1 MQYIFRQTT
10 YNSLLTLGGFV
21 FGALNTLVFYVQFLD
36 VTSYGIIAFLLAS
49 STLISPILSGGVQ
62 QTLIKHLE
70 RDSSKENEKI
80 YKILLQYYTLYL
92 IILGLVFYLGQGAFK
107 SLIEVTTTELEE
119 LMVFIW
125 ILGLAMAVFEICFA
139 ISKIHLKTIFGT
151 FLKELFVRLGISLLL
166 LTHLYVNFSL
176 TTIIVI
182 ICGIYVLRVFLMLV
196 YFQKMKI
203 KIRFAKGWVPFE
215 NYILKYSLLVI
226 FGAFSTV
233 VFLELDKFMIGRY
246 LEVGQV
252 AVYAVGVYIATI
264 IAIPYRSMQ
273 HITNTV
279 TLDYLKHKNQKALY
293 DFTKNS
299 SFHLFLVS
307 GFIFFV
313 LLTNMPLITSFLPK
327 AYEGLYFVVLLIGF
341 TRLLEAIIGIG
352 NAVLIFSN
360 TYTSF
365 LAGALIFGILG
376 VYLNVSIIP
385 IYGINGAALATA
397 LTLLGFFTF
406 KLVLLWNKHHIQ
418 PFSLNLFKSI
428 AVLLILTVVFSLSLF
443 NALDLWSGLLKLTAQ
458 TTIFLLICYKLKWV
472 SSLQAVL
479 KSLLG
484 R

>member
-252 AVYAVGVYIATI
+252 AVYAVGVYIATV

-279 TLDYLKHKNQKALY
+279 TLDYLKHKNQK
-293 DFTKNS
+293 
-299 SFHLFLVS
+299 
-307 GFIFFV
+307 
-313 LLTNMPLITSFLPK
+313 
-327 AYEGLYFVVLLIGF
+327 
-341 TRLLEAIIGIG
+341 
-352 NAVLIFSN
+352 
-360 TYTSF
+360 
-365 LAGALIFGILG
+365 
-376 VYLNVSIIP
+376 
-385 IYGINGAALATA
+385 
-397 LTLLGFFTF
+397 
-406 KLVLLWNKHHIQ
+406 
-418 PFSLNLFKSI
+418 
-428 AVLLILTVVFSLSLF
+428 
-443 NALDLWSGLLKLTAQ
+443 
-458 TTIFLLICYKLKWV
+458 C
-472 SSLQAVL
+472 
-479 KSLLG
+479 
-484 R
+484 

>member
-21 FGALNTLVFYVQFLD
+21 FGALNTLVFFVQFLD

-62 QTLIKHLE
+62 QTLIKYLG
-70 RDSSKENEKI
+70 RDSSKENDKI

-92 IILGLVFYLGQGAFK
+92 ILLGLVFYLGQGAFK
-107 SLIEVTTTELEE
+107 SLIGVTTTELKE
-119 LMVFIW
+119 LTVFIW
-125 ILGLAMAVFEICFA
+125 VLGLAMAVFEICFA

-151 FLKELFVRLGISLLL
+151 FLKELFVRIGISLLL

-182 ICGIYVLRVFLMLV
+182 ICVIYVLRVFLMLV

-203 KIRFAKGWVPFE
+203 KIRFAKGWIPFKKD
-215 NYILKYSLLVI
+215 ILKYSLLVI

-252 AVYAVGVYIATI
+252 AVYAVGVYIATV

-279 TLDYLKHKNQKALY
+279 TVDYLKHKSEKALY

-313 LLTNMPLITSFLPK
+313 LLTNMPLISSFLPQ

-341 TRLLEAIIGIG
+341 TRLLEAIVGIG
-352 NAVLIFSN
+352 NAILIFSN
-360 TYTSF
+360 SYTSF
-365 LAGALIFGILG
+365 LIGALLFGILG

-385 IYGINGAALATA
+385 VYGINGAALATA

-406 KLVLLWNKHHIQ
+406 KLVLLWNKYRIH

-428 AVLLILTVVFSLSLF
+428 AVLFMLTAVFSLSLF

-458 TTIFLLICYKLKWV
+458 TAIFLLICYKLKWI
-472 SSLQAVL
+472 SSLKDVL
-479 KSLLG
+479 NSL
-484 R
+484 RAS